1 LPRGA
6 RVAGSASSA
15 SRPRSFAWEAA
26 RSNSDRARS
35 SSPAIARHS
44 TSQKV
49 ASRKAPPSPFPE
61 LSRRERDVLD
71 LIAAGRSNPDI
82 ALRLSLSEKTVRN
95 NVSTVLAKLR
105 VADRSAAIVLA
116 REAGITVARS
126 PEGR

>member
-1 LPRGA
+1 
-6 RVAGSASSA
+6 
-15 SRPRSFAWEAA
+15 
-26 RSNSDRARS
+26 
-35 SSPAIARHS
+35 
-44 TSQKV
+44 V
-49 ASRKAPPSPFPE
+49 ASRKAPYPFPE
-61 LSRRERDVLD
+61 LSRRERDVLE

-82 ALRLSLSEKTVRN
+82 ARRLSLSEKTVRN